1 MAMTATL
8 ARVPLSRDLGIPQR
22 AADPWPRL
30 ATGVLDLLEQAVLVV
45 GRDCNLLGANRVGG
59 ELLREG
65 DGISEVRR
73 NIVAS
78 TPSANLELRRGI
90 ELTARG
96 EGRRMQVPRRGRA
109 PLSLTVEP
117 HPVGYGRPGAA
128 VVFVNDPERS
138 RESGLD
144 ALSERYGFTPTER
157 EVAQQLAAGAGLSAI
172 AEMLGITLNTVRG
185 HLKHLYA
192 MAGVHRLAVLVAKL
206 LSAPLGA

>member
-1 MAMTATL
+1 
-8 ARVPLSRDLGIPQR
+8 
-22 AADPWPRL
+22 
-30 ATGVLDLLEQAVLVV
+30 
-45 GRDCNLLGANRVGG
+45 
-59 ELLREG
+59 
-65 DGISEVRR
+65 
-73 NIVAS
+73 
-78 TPSANLELRRGI
+78 
-90 ELTARG
+90 
-96 EGRRMQVPRRGRA
+96 
-109 PLSLTVEP
+109 
-117 HPVGYGRPGAA
+117 

-192 MAGVHRLAVLVAKL
+192 KAGVHRQAELVAKL